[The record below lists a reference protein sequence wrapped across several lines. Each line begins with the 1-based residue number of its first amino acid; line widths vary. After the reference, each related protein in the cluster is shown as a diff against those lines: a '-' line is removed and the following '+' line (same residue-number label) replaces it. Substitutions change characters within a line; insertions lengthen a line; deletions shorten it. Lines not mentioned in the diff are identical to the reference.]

1 MNFDALTLTNS
12 HVYYTKMKQIIKKI
26 ILLILSFSLLSIFCV
41 IAVLWAFSNNLPDY
55 KFLKSYKPP
64 VSSKVY
70 SGNGELVNDFSTE
83 KRIFV
88 PYNAISEKVI
98 NSFLSA
104 EDKNFYS
111 HPGIDARGVL
121 RAIINNISNIV
132 SSKRLEGASTIT
144 QQVAKNFLLTNEVSL
159 NRKIKEAILAFR
171 IERALSKERIL
182 ELYLN
187 QIYLGGG
194 AYGVAS
200 ASLEYFNKSISE
212 LDYAEAAL
220 LAALPKAPSR
230 YNPYKNME
238 LAKFRRNLVL
248 KNLLENNY
256 INENKY
262 KKFIN
267 SKIILKK
274 RKKTFT
280 EDTSYYVEDI
290 RKNVVDQ
297 LGFEKVYKQGLNI
310 STPIDLSL
318 QKIAI
323 KSLRKGLISYDKRK
337 GWRGPLLR
345 NQKLNNWKNK
355 LDKLRLEKSINWE
368 LAIIKKIDKFFI
380 EIETENELIGIIKYE
395 NISWIK
401 KEFDEIL
408 KIGDIIYVENI
419 DKDTYSLKQL
429 PKVNGGIVVMDPFTG
444 RVLALSGGFSFK
456 KSEFNRAT
464 QALRQPG
471 SAFKPFIYALAL
483 ENGYTPSTLILDAP
497 LVLEQGI
504 DLKMW
509 KPENYGKKFYGPSTL
524 RMGLEKS
531 RNLMT
536 VRIAQDLGLKKIVNF
551 SKQLG
556 IYENPNELLSIS
568 LGSAETTLLKLTSA
582 YSSFVNGG
590 KLVKPIMIDRIQDS
604 EGNTILNNEKRKCV
618 NCDEISFL
626 SKDFPKIED
635 DFLQIFSPQT
645 AYQMTSILEGTI
657 QNGTGKKLKKLNLD
671 LGGKT
676 GTTNGNT
683 DTWFIGFT
691 SKLAIGVY
699 VGSDN
704 PKSLGR
710 YETGAKTALPI
721 FGNFVKNAVKKEDAR
736 PFKVADNI
744 LMKVIDPV
752 TGKIAE
758 KESKTTIIEAYK
770 NNQINNT
777 SSKDINNRLKNNNI
791 LKFY

>member
-1 MNFDALTLTNS
+1 M
-12 HVYYTKMKQIIKKI
+12 HRIIKNI
-26 ILLILSFSLLSIFCV
+26 FILILSLGLLCVFSVL
-41 IAVLWAFSNNLPDY
+41 AVLWAFSNNLPDY

-70 SGNGELVNDFSTE
+70 SGDGELVNDFSTE

-88 PYNAISEKVI
+88 PFNAISEKVI

-111 HPGIDARGVL
+111 HPGVDAKGVL
-121 RAIINNISNIV
+121 RAIINNISNIA
-132 SSKRLEGASTIT
+132 SSRRLEGASTIT

-171 IERALSKERIL
+171 IERVLSKERIL

-200 ASLEYFNKSISE
+200 ASLEYFDKSISE
-212 LDYAEAAL
+212 LSYDEAAL

-230 YNPYKNME
+230 YNPYRDII
-238 LAKFRRNLVL
+238 LAKFRRDLVL
-248 KNLLENNY
+248 KNLYENNY
-256 INENKY
+256 INKIQYEQ
-262 KKFIN
+262 FIN
-267 SKIILKK
+267 KEIILKK

-290 RKNVVDQ
+290 RKDIVDQ
-297 LGFEKVYKQGLNI
+297 LGFNKVYKDGLNI

-323 KSLRKGLISYDKRK
+323 KSLREGLISYDKRK

-345 NQKLNNWKNK
+345 GKKITNWKNK
-355 LDKLRLEKSINWE
+355 LDKFRLEKSINWN
-368 LAIIKKIDKFFI
+368 LAIIKKVSKFSI
-380 EIETENELIGIIKYE
+380 EIETENESFGIIKYE
-395 NISWIK
+395 NISWVK
-401 KEFDEIL
+401 KEFNEIL
-408 KIGDIIYVENI
+408 KIGDVIYVENLNNNI
-419 DKDTYSLKQL
+419 FALRQL
-429 PKVNGGIVVMDPFTG
+429 PLANGAIVVMDPFTG

-497 LVLEQGI
+497 LVLEQGY

-551 SKQLG
+551 SQQLG
-556 IYENPNELLSIS
+556 IYDNPSELLSIS

-582 YSSFVNGG
+582 YSSFINGG

-604 EGNTILNNEKRKCV
+604 EGSTIFNNEKRKCV
-618 NCDEISFL
+618 NCDQISYL
-626 SKDFPKIED
+626 SENYPEIED
-635 DFLQIFSPQT
+635 EFLQIFSSQT
-645 AYQMTSILEGTI
+645 AYQMTSILEGTV
-657 QNGTGKKLKKLNLD
+657 QNGTGRNLKDLNLD
-671 LGGKT
+671 LAGKT

-691 SKLAIGVY
+691 SKLTIGVY

-704 PKSLGR
+704 PTSLGR

-721 FGNFVKNAVKKEDAR
+721 FKSFIKNAVKKDDAR

-744 LMKVIDPV
+744 LMRVIDPI
-752 TGKIAE
+752 TGKKALI
-758 KESKTTIIEAYK
+758 ESKSTIIEAYK
-770 NNQINNT
+770 NIEIDSILN
-777 SSKDINNRLKNNNI
+777 KDINNRLKNDNI